1 MQPGFC
7 KNAGSAAG
15 NDLIC
20 QNLDNDDRDG
30 SKGCCLYQH
39 ISKVHVHCH
48 LVAQASTKLYS
59 MKVKT
64 QL

>member
-20 QNLDNDDRDG
+20 QNLDNDGDG
-30 SKGCCLYQH
+30 SKRCCMYQH
-39 ISKVHVHCH
+39 VSKVHVRCH
-48 LVAQASTKLYS
+48 LVA
-59 MKVKT
+59 
-64 QL
+64 

>member
-20 QNLDNDDRDG
+20 QNLDNDEGDG
-30 SKGCCLYQH
+30 LKGCCLYQH
-39 ISKVHVHCH
+39 VSKVHVPFGCSSLH
-48 LVAQASTKLYS
+48 QTS
-59 MKVKT
+59 MKVKN

>member
-20 QNLDNDDRDG
+20 QNLGNNDVDG
-30 SKGCCLYQH
+30 SKN
-39 ISKVHVHCH
+39 
-48 LVAQASTKLYS
+48 VACTNMFQKFMSPAIWLLKPSRNYS
-59 MKVKT
+59 MKVKN